1 MKTQTKIL
9 VKKNL
14 KGLVKFVAF
23 LGIFVLIFTQLS
35 IVFDPKDGMDK
46 TGLSRNVSYSYRAE
60 DDNVLDVVFIG
71 NSNAYRA
78 FNPVQLWED
87 KQITSCVIGKPMMTM
102 SNAYSIL
109 EDMFKTQ
116 KPKVVVFETNCL
128 YLYLDTND
136 FSAQKASASSK
147 SAVSAEPQ
155 TQSDKN
161 PSDSASSSDKGHGA
175 TQEQIGDFDFSAV
188 KYDSKF
194 LKNSV
199 SFLNDAL
206 LSKVA
211 YVAPLMKYHDRWEK
225 LSPNDFKDAKKRF
238 YYITKGFLYS
248 KTVKPFE
255 YGDCYMGNKNDA
267 PQKISASNMKYFDKI
282 ASLCEKNGAKLALIS
297 VPSGT
302 NWNYKRHNEVV
313 SVAKQYG
320 LNYVDYNVNL
330 SDVKG
335 FSWATDTKDHGDH
348 LNTYGATKV
357 MNAYE
362 NVLVNDFKLGKSD
375 ITPEQVKNWNENA
388 EKFHKDIES

>member
-1 MKTQTKIL
+1 MKTQTKAL

-14 KGLVKFVAF
+14 KGLLKFVAF

-35 IVFDPKDGMDK
+35 IVFDPKDGKDK

-60 DDNVLDVVFIG
+60 DANVLDVVFIG

-78 FNPVQLWED
+78 FNPIQLLED

-102 SNAYSIL
+102 SSAYSTL

-136 FSAQKASASSK
+136 FSAQKAS
-147 SAVSAEPQ
+147 
-155 TQSDKN
+155 
-161 PSDSASSSDKGHGA
+161 SSSPSVAVDSQQDKQESDDTSSDNGHGA

-194 LKNSV
+194 IKNSV

-211 YVAPLMKYHDRWEK
+211 YVAPLMKYHDRWEH
-225 LSPNDFKDAKKRF
+225 LSINDFKDAKKRF

-255 YGDCYMGNKNDA
+255 YGDTYMGNKDDA

-282 ASLCEKNGAKLALIS
+282 VSLCNKNGAKLALIS

-302 NWNYKRHNEVV
+302 NWNYKRHNEVTV
-313 SVAKQYG
+313 VAKQYG
-320 LNYVDYNVNL
+320 LHYVDYNVNL
-330 SDVKG
+330 SEVKG
-335 FSWATDTKDHGDH
+335 FNWATDTKDHGDH

-357 MNAYE
+357 MRAYE
-362 NVLVNDFKLGKSD
+362 NVLENEFKLGKSD
-375 ITPEQVKNWNENA
+375 ITPTQVKNWNENA
-388 EKFHKDIES
+388 NKFHSDIES